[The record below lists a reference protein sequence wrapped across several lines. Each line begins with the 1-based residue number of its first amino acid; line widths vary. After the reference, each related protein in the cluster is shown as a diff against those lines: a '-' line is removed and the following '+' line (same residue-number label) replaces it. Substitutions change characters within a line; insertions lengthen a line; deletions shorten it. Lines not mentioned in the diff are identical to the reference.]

1 MRTKIAFVMVPAL
14 ALALGS
20 TAHGSIVWAVE
31 NFKQGPWGGSNTL
44 VTFASNNPSVLNFIG
59 AANVGMGIPGE
70 LISGLDWAPSGL
82 FAYSQT
88 SNLLYSVD
96 PDTGL
101 AALIGGGGIQG
112 EIITGMTYNPSDGKM
127 YLVGSGG
134 DGSSATVTY
143 TVNLFTGMASN
154 RVEYGGPASLPIDIA
169 TNSAGQMYV
178 HDIVNDIMLEIVG
191 GNLVPLPNPTGWN
204 ANFSQ
209 GMSINWSEPGAEADQ
224 WLVATI
230 NAGNFNNDELWQIDA
245 ATGLGTFLGDT
256 GAPGLTNEFGDIAF
270 FIIPTPGSLAL
281 LGLAG
286 FFGRRRRRS

>member
-20 TAHGSIVWAVE
+20 SAQGGLVWAVE
-31 NFKQGPWGGSNTL
+31 NFDTAPWGGSNAL
-44 VTFASNNPSVLNFIG
+44 LTFDSTNPSVLTFIG
-59 AANVGMGIPGE
+59 TAGVGLGLPGE
-70 LISGLDWAPSGL
+70 LIGGLDWAPSGL

-96 PDTGL
+96 PVSGL
-101 AALIGGGGIQG
+101 ASLIGGGGIQG
-112 EIITGMTYNPSDGKM
+112 ETITGMTYNPSDGNM
-127 YLVGSGG
+127 YLVGFGG
-134 DGSSATVTY
+134 GGSSATVTY
-143 TVNLFTGMASN
+143 TVNLNTGMASN
-154 RVEYGGPASLPIDIA
+154 RVEYGGPSSLPIDIA

-191 GNLVPLPNPTGWN
+191 GNLVPLPNGHGWN

-209 GMSINWSEPGAEADQ
+209 GMSINWSVDDQ

-230 NAGNFNNDELWQIDA
+230 NAGAGNADELWQIDA
-245 ATGLGTFLGDT
+245 ATGLGTFLGET
-256 GAPGLTNEFGDIAF
+256 GGPGLTNEFGDIAF
-270 FIIPTPGSLAL
+270 TIIPTPGSLAL